1 MAIKPNFY
9 ETLYVV
15 RPDLKE
21 EELTKIQTK
30 LDDFVGAH
38 EGEIMKSAKWAERE
52 LAYEILDHKRGVYY
66 ILVYK
71 AFPTVTRDVEK
82 HLRFYNTDVLRFMT
96 VKITEEAAMK
106 AKFSEAEK
114 SKDAK
119 TETPE
124 KEAPKEEPAKAEAPP
139 VTPPVEAAQPEA
151 LAQKEAPKEE
161 PAKEE
166 APPETQPVEAA
177 QPETPAQ
184 TEAPKEE
191 PEKAEAPPV
200 VEAAQPEA
208 PAQTEAPQEETVPDT
223 DAEEEGGKE

>member
-38 EGEIMKSAKWAERE
+38 EGEIMQSAKWAERE

-151 LAQKEAPKEE
+151 
-161 PAKEE
+161 
-166 APPETQPVEAA
+166 
-177 QPETPAQ
+177 PAQ

-191 PEKAEAPPV
+191 PAKE
-200 VEAAQPEA
+200 
-208 PAQTEAPQEETVPDT
+208 EAPQEETVPDT